1 MVGKLKR
8 KPEQGNT
15 SDGGRATKESK
26 TYLLASH
33 QAWAELE
40 SDMILGHA
48 DVVEAPGGEGAHVGA
63 SDSHSAAATRDA
75 SMDEQA
81 SGGSSLCQSQTAWVR
96 EGTVTVLAT
105 PPHARPLD
113 LTTATMD
120 LHRGKGGGG
129 SG

>member
-1 MVGKLKR
+1 MEGELR
-8 KPEQGNT
+8 RNRRHT
-15 SDGGRATKESK
+15 C
-26 TYLLASH
+26 LLLTRRGQS
-33 QAWAELE
+33 LRG
-40 SDMILGHA
+40 DVILGHA

>member
-1 MVGKLKR
+1 V
-8 KPEQGNT
+8 
-15 SDGGRATKESK
+15 
-26 TYLLASH
+26 
-33 QAWAELE
+33 
-40 SDMILGHA
+40 ILGHA
-48 DVVEAPGGEGAHVGA
+48 DVVEALGGEGAHVGA
-63 SDSHSAAATRDA
+63 SDGHSAAATRDD

-81 SGGSSLCQSQTAWVR
+81 SGGSSLCQSQPAWVR
-96 EGTVTVLAT
+96 EGTVMVLAT